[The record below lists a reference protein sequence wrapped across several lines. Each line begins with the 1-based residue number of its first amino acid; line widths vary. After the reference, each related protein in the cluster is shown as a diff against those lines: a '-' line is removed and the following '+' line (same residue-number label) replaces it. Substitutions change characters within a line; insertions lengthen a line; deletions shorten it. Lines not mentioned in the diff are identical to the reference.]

1 MTDCATILETIA
13 SYDTKD
19 STSVKR
25 EDYDFTSA
33 LVDDV
38 AGMKIGIPRDYFGEG
53 LDPEVKAAVLQAAEE
68 LKKYTSFQNMM
79 ANGALDMDD
88 IE

>member
-1 MTDCATILETIA
+1 MQGSHILPDLSQTLPRWRSF

-68 LKKYTSFQNMM
+68 LKKKGAIVESFVS
-79 ANGALDMDD
+79 
-88 IE
+88 